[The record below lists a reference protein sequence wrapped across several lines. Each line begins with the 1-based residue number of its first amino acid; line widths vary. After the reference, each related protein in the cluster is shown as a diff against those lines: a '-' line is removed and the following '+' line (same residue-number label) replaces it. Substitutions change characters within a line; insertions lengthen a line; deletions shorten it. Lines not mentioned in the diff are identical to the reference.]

1 MPLAKLLTPL
11 DNPGPQC
18 NRTAKATYVFGAA
31 TVTPT
36 TAAALCS
43 AEPADGF
50 LLPMGTSAFGGVNG
64 TTLIVAY
71 ASPPG
76 SSFSV
81 AASGFSID
89 RDGTNTLGCAAN
101 QVLSALGE
109 ADSAAA
115 QLPATETPNPTTTP
129 DVGMPSPSR
138 TLEQGVMAPAVAWPG
153 MLVLVGLLAVYGL
166 YSAARAEEE

>member
-1 MPLAKLLTPL
+1 
-11 DNPGPQC
+11 
-18 NRTAKATYVFGAA
+18 
-31 TVTPT
+31 
-36 TAAALCS
+36 
-43 AEPADGF
+43 
-50 LLPMGTSAFGGVNG
+50 MGTSAFGGVNG